1 MFKRLSLTLVI
12 ILLISMCVTAGVALN
27 EIHVSLRERFKNTL
41 KLSAIWLREE
51 WPEDEA
57 PDDAAARL
65 REIVQKEF
73 ELPLRITII
82 RPDGKVSYDNEA
94 DVANMN
100 QHDQRPEVLAVLDG
114 QDFAENVR
122 FSVSTGQDMMY
133 GAIMDETHDAVIR
146 LSLPLPLREQ
156 VFLRFSSK
164 ILWVL
169 VFFLF
174 FSVGAAAFLTRR
186 YTRPLDALCHEAT
199 RMGEG
204 DYSARIPASN
214 GKDFRE
220 IRQLSTAFNEMADSL
235 QAQQL
240 EMEDKNARLN
250 AILNAMMDPLLL
262 VDRGHC
268 LRYVN
273 EEAKSVF
280 GRSIDPEE
288 HAYPQLLL
296 THSDEIDEWV
306 SRSIQE
312 EKDLE
317 TRLSVKT
324 IDGERHFRSQF
335 SPISVGG
342 QVLGVVVALHDLS
355 AEEEA
360 AIYRRDFAANVSHEL
375 KTPLTSIR
383 GFLETLRSGE
393 NLPQET
399 RQRFYEIMD
408 VESIRLENLIND
420 ILSLSEIEQG
430 EVKQKESFDLR
441 EVVDEVLVL
450 LDDKASARKAVL
462 LSDPVDEPLP
472 VSADRDHIKQ
482 ILINLIDN
490 AIKYGR
496 EGGRVMVSTHRDE
509 EDQVAIEVTDD
520 GPGIPYENQKRIF
533 ERFYRVDKGRS
544 RELGGT
550 GLGLSI
556 VKHLAQLYHGEATL
570 SSVPGQGSSFKVTL
584 EI

>member
-1 MFKRLSLTLVI
+1 MFRRLSLTLVI
-12 ILLISMCVTAGVALN
+12 ILLISMCITAGVALN
-27 EIHVSLRERFKNTL
+27 EIHVSIRERFKNTL
-41 KLSAIWLREE
+41 KLPAIWLREE
-51 WPEDEA
+51 WPEDET
-57 PDDAAARL
+57 PDKAAARL
-65 REIVQKEF
+65 REIVQQEF
-73 ELPLRITII
+73 GLPLRITII
-82 RPDGKVSYDNEA
+82 RPDGQVSYDNEA
-94 DVANMN
+94 DATKMN
-100 QHDQRPEVLAVLDG
+100 QHDQRPEVVAVLG
-114 QDFAENVR
+114 GKDFSEDVR
-122 FSVSTGQDMMY
+122 FSVSTGLDMMY
-133 GAIMDETHDAVIR
+133 GAIMDETHDVVIR

-169 VFFLF
+169 AIFLL

-186 YTRPLDALCHEAT
+186 YTRPLDVLCHEAT

-214 GKDFRE
+214 GEDFRE

-235 QAQQL
+235 QEQQL

-250 AILNAMMDPLLL
+250 AILNAMMDPLMLI
-262 VDRGHC
+262 DRGHC

-296 THSDEIDEWV
+296 THSDDIDEWV

-324 IDGERHFRSQF
+324 VSGERHFRSQF

-342 QVLGVVVALHDLS
+342 QVLGVVVSLHDLS

-393 NLPQET
+393 DLPQET
-399 RQRFYEIMD
+399 RRRFYDIMD

-450 LDDKASARKAVL
+450 LDDKASSRKTVL
-462 LSDPVDEPLP
+462 LSDPVDEPLA

-496 EGGRVMVSTHRDE
+496 EGGRVRVSTQRDE
-509 EDQVAIEVTDD
+509 ENQVVIEVTDD

-570 SSVPGQGSSFKVTL
+570 NSVPGQGSSFKVTL

>member
-12 ILLISMCVTAGVALN
+12 ILLISMCITAGVALN
-27 EIHVSLRERFKNTL
+27 EIHVSIRERFKNTL
-41 KLSAIWLREE
+41 QLSAIWMREE
-51 WPEDEA
+51 WPEEEA
-57 PDDAAARL
+57 PDRTAARL
-65 REIVQKEF
+65 REKVQEDF
-73 ELPLRITII
+73 GLPLRITII
-82 RPDGKVSYDNEA
+82 RPDGQVSYDNEA
-94 DVANMN
+94 DAAKMN
-100 QHDQRPEVLAVLDG
+100 QHDQRPEVVAVLG
-114 QDFAENVR
+114 GKVFAEDVR
-122 FSVSTGQDMMY
+122 FSVSTGLDMMY

-169 VFFLF
+169 AFFLL

-235 QAQQL
+235 QEQQL

-324 IDGERHFRSQF
+324 LSGERHFRSQF

-383 GFLETLRSGE
+383 GFLETLRAGE
-393 NLPQET
+393 DLPQET
-399 RQRFYEIMD
+399 RQRFYDIMD

-441 EVVDEVLVL
+441 EVIDEVLVL
-450 LDDKASARKAVL
+450 LDDKASARKTVL
-462 LSDPVDEPLP
+462 LSDPVDEPLA

-496 EGGRVMVSTHRDE
+496 ERGRVMVSTHRDE
-509 EDQVAIEVTDD
+509 EDQVVIEVTDD